1 MSRRLPSPCLDIR
14 MLSMNRILNLRLKIF
29 VNTFSTREYNKSKAS
44 GNTLYLQL
52 YQYCTKSKLNLPRFP
67 MPVTALYSFVTLL
80 TGCITCWDQN
90 VQLLYI
96 TKPFVLNSKRHAKLT
111 LPPESYT
118 KKKVFDSVMASLR
131 LAVITL
137 VTFSLLL
144 SCVQSK
150 RGGYQKAYFPMFC
163 SQNDMYLVHLLILA
177 QRGWCFGIY
186 STDYDFFLCFQNFP
200 YSIVWCCK
208 YTLVL

>member
-1 MSRRLPSPCLDIR
+1 MKVIP
-14 MLSMNRILNLRLKIF
+14 
-29 VNTFSTREYNKSKAS
+29 
-44 GNTLYLQL
+44 
-52 YQYCTKSKLNLPRFP
+52 
-67 MPVTALYSFVTLL
+67 
-80 TGCITCWDQN
+80 
-90 VQLLYI
+90 
-96 TKPFVLNSKRHAKLT
+96 
-111 LPPESYT
+111 

-200 YSIVWCCK
+200 YSIV
-208 YTLVL
+208 